1 MKEKSKL
8 VLIDGHAL
16 VHRAFHAL
24 PPTMSAKGVT
34 TNAVYGFTSV
44 LIKMIKDLN
53 PDYVAAAFDLAGPTF
68 RHKEFAEYKIHRQKA
83 ADELHAQVP
92 IVKEV
97 LKSFGVPV
105 YEKQGYE
112 ADDLIGALAEKAQ
125 NSTGI
130 QTVIMTGD
138 LDTLQLV
145 ENDEVV
151 VWTLKRGV
159 TDAVIYDEKAVLKR
173 YGLRPN
179 QLVDYRGLKGDPS
192 DNIPGVPGIGEKTAM
207 ALIQSFGNLE
217 NLYKTILNFKFPISK
232 KDKEKIKAPLS
243 EKLIQKL
250 LENKDMAFF
259 SKKLSIIAKDVPID
273 FSLDQARWRERG
285 NVKEL
290 EEILKKYGFFSLV
303 RRLPD
308 IGLGE
313 TLPKEESFNLNYSN
327 ESITYLRNEK
337 EALEIVKSV
346 GDRVAVAMD
355 EGDLILAVD
364 EKTAYILPADVYL
377 SLAPVFESERVAKIF
392 HGAKPIVKKLL
403 TDGIRV
409 NNIEFDSEVGGFL
422 LDSESRNISFEKIYF
437 DEIKSSAPTDS
448 KSWPMRYFEIRKRLL
463 ARIKNLGMEGVLR
476 DIEMPLIPVLA
487 KMEMR
492 GIRVDNRAISRL
504 SSSLKKEIIKL
515 EKKIYDMAGCEFNIN
530 SPSQLSRILFEKLGL
545 KGKIRK
551 TGKGALST
559 AASELDKLTD
569 EHAVIPLILQY
580 RELQKL
586 KTTYIEPF
594 PGFIGPDGRLHT
606 TYNQTGAATGRLSSQ
621 DPNLQNV
628 PIRTELG
635 QEFRKAFTAEKGR
648 KLVSFDYSQLELRIA
663 AHMSGDKIMTAVFE
677 RGEDIHTRT
686 AAEIFDVLPDKVT
699 AAMRRKAKVL
709 NFGILYGMGV
719 LGFQRAAKVSREEAK
734 GFIERYMAEFSG
746 IAEYVEK
753 IKSEA
758 SENGYVKTI
767 FGRRRNIL
775 EINSKMPQ
783 LLSQAERIAV
793 NSPIQ
798 GSAADLIKLAM
809 IQIQELLE
817 VTYKDSVHMLLQ
829 IHDEL
834 LFEMDPEVVNEAS
847 GNIKKIMEN
856 VYEFDVPI
864 VADVKIGNNCA
875 EMK

>member
-159 TDAVIYDEKAVLKR
+159 TDAVIHDEKAVLKR

-377 SLAPVFESERVAKIF
+377 SLAPVFESEKVAKIF

-492 GIRVDNRAISRL
+492 GIRVDNRAISKL

-758 SENGYVKTI
+758 RENGYVKTI

-864 VADVKIGNNCA
+864 VADVKIGNNWA

>member
-377 SLAPVFESERVAKIF
+377 SLAPVFESEKVAKIF

-492 GIRVDNRAISRL
+492 GIRVDNRAISKL

-758 SENGYVKTI
+758 RENGYVKTI

-864 VADVKIGNNCA
+864 VADVKIGNNWA